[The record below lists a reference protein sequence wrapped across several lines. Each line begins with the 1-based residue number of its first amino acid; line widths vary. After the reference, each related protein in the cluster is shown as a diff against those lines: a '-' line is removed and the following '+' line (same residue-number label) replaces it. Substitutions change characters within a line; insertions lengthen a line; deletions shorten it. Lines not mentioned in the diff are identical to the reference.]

1 MGKSCLF
8 EGVFFDFGVNMKV
21 GRNDP
26 CLCGSGKK
34 YKHCCKERIEAIE
47 RLEFARK
54 GSLYLPRSPIVE
66 KPADSRLKELDYITV
81 YLTLKE
87 LVNKTSSIE
96 ELQDI
101 LKGLN
106 KKDGLCFFSLMNMIV
121 ANDGFA
127 NLTLQVELIKLF
139 FPADII
145 NKIASYQKNKKIIVF
160 TELQITNII
169 KLMCIFGNNN
179 DGETIDKIEKSTRL
193 SDIFLLMNDLMT
205 EQNETEAQKSH
216 TRKEIINS
224 MLKTMLTSHLYANH
238 EKIAF
243 AMPRYYIMYFD
254 IARSAEI
261 KGHKLY
267 CDLHAIFNKA
277 TGLNL
282 EDYFTLLIGIH
293 AQFLAQSIIK
303 KSVDFKRITIS
314 RRKYFKD
321 TMIAEDQKEKIF
333 NTLVIVEPDLRN
345 ILEQELKKGSVFY
358 LNNSV
363 LMLKPLVQIDDD
375 QLICSNLSFLL
386 SKITS
391 GIFWTLFDYVKS
403 KGEDPESISRFFGIL
418 FERYV
423 QMLFDRIRGTSASY
437 GSMNTV
443 YLPKKYK
450 GRQNTQEESTD
461 IILEYPEVL
470 IFIEVVSS
478 RLKLKDTIILGDI
491 DSFWDDLDKIV
502 IDKAKQLERKIQ
514 DYKNDLF
521 YVGGRKYSESKIKGF
536 YAIIIGL
543 EGFPYWTAVRE
554 ELDVKLAAGDLLQ
567 PKNGIKGWDF
577 IDVEELEYLE
587 SVLETESLL
596 NLLEKKL
603 SDPVLK
609 NMAIKNF
616 LHRENLLNADN
627 EFLALNRDR
636 IFKQAQKH
644 LFGNKEADSH

>member
-1 MGKSCLF
+1 
-8 EGVFFDFGVNMKV
+8 MKI

-26 CLCGSGKK
+26 CPCGSKKK
-34 YKHCCKERIEAIE
+34 YKHCCKDRIEAIE

-54 GSLYLPRSPIVE
+54 GSLYLPKSPIIE
-66 KPADSRLKELDYITV
+66 RPAPSRSQELNYISV
-81 YLTLKE
+81 YLTFQE
-87 LVNKTSSIE
+87 LLNKAPSLAD
-96 ELQDI
+96 LQNI

-106 KKDGLCFFSLMNMIV
+106 KKDGLCFFSLINMIL
-121 ANDGFA
+121 ANDGFS

-139 FPADII
+139 FPAEII

-169 KLMCIFGNNN
+169 KLMCIFGNDNG
-179 DGETIDKIEKSTRL
+179 GETIDKIEKSTRI
-193 SDIFLLMNDLMT
+193 SDIFLMMNDFMT
-205 EQNETEAQKSH
+205 EQNESEAQKSLS
-216 TRKEIINS
+216 RKELIDS
-224 MLKTMLTSHLYANH
+224 FLKTMLTSHLYANH

-254 IARSAEI
+254 IARSAEMQ
-261 KGHKLY
+261 GHKLY
-267 CDLHAIFNKA
+267 CDLHAIFHEA

-282 EDYFTLLIGIH
+282 ESYFTLLIGIY

-333 NTLVIVEPDLRN
+333 NTLVIVEPALRN
-345 ILEQELKKGSVFY
+345 ILEEEMKKGQVFY

-363 LMLKPLVQIDDD
+363 LMSKPLVQIDDD

-403 KGEDPESISRFFGIL
+403 KGEDPELISRFFGIL

-443 YLPKKYK
+443 HLPKKYK
-450 GRQNTQEESTD
+450 GRQKTEEESTD

-470 IFIEVVSS
+470 IFIEVVSC
-478 RLKLKDTIILGDI
+478 RLKLKDTIISGDI

-521 YVGGRKYSESKIKGF
+521 DVGGRKYSESETKGF

-554 ELDVKLAAGDLLQ
+554 ELNVKLAADNLLQ
-567 PKNGIKGWDF
+567 PKNGINGWDF

-587 SVLETESLL
+587 PILETKSMLDLL
-596 NLLEKKL
+596 QRKL
-603 SDPVLK
+603 SDPALK
-609 NMAIKNF
+609 SMALKNF

-627 EFLALNRDR
+627 KFLAITRDR
-636 IFKQAQKH
+636 IFKQAQGQ
-644 LFGNKEADSH
+644 LFGNKKSNHDQNNR